1 MHHDGKAAAARLL
14 KRVSVGAAVFV
25 PRRLPLVM
33 QVQVQVKGLCTN
45 LPSKLYHTTCL
56 TFARGLQLL
65 FLPTAP
71 SQFRTPAAPP
81 HPPPHSAAAPFPACV
96 RLLIAKQSLRQRQAH
111 NTGDDLS
118 VSGIACL
125 KCAPADARFGAWTV
139 AITLSNPQR
148 PNPSAR
154 AALAA
159 SLA

>member
-1 MHHDGKAAAARLL
+1 MHPDGKAAAARLL

-33 QVQVQVKGLCTN
+33 QVQVKGLCTN
-45 LPSKLYHTTCL
+45 LPSKLNHTTCL

-71 SQFRTPAAPP
+71 SQFQTPAAPLQ
-81 HPPPHSAAAPFPACV
+81 PPPRSAAAPFPACV
-96 RLLIAKQSLRQRQAH
+96 RLLFAKQSLRQRQAH

-125 KCAPADARFGAWTV
+125 KCTPADARFGAWTV
-139 AITLSNPQR
+139 AMTLSNPQR
-148 PNPSAR
+148 SNPSAR
-154 AALAA
+154 AAVAA

>member
-1 MHHDGKAAAARLL
+1 MDA
-14 KRVSVGAAVFV
+14 
-25 PRRLPLVM
+25 PRR
-33 QVQVQVKGLCTN
+33 QGRGGKTAQARFCWRCSFCSAKASSSRFCAQICQAN
-45 LPSKLYHTTCL
+45 HATCL
-56 TFARGLQLL
+56 TFVRGLQLL

-71 SQFRTPAAPP
+71 SQFQTPAAPP
-81 HPPPHSAAAPFPACV
+81 HPPPHSAAAPFPACA
-96 RLLIAKQSLRQRQAH
+96 RLLFAKQSLRQRQAH

-125 KCAPADARFGAWTV
+125 KCTPADAMFGAWTV